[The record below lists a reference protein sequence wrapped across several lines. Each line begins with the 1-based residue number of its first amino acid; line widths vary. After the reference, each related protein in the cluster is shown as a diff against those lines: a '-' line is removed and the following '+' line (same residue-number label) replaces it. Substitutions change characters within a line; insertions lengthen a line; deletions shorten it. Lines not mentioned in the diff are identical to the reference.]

1 MHPHPPIEDESAEG
15 GLPDEDFGVSK
26 TRRKKEMHD
35 LQDMGALLI
44 ELNNERLNQLTLPDS
59 LRDAVIEARRITKF
73 GARKRQLQYIGK
85 LMRDVDPAPIRTK
98 LDEWSGKSR
107 ELTAHHHRL
116 ERWRE
121 RLLADDAALSE
132 LLGDHPT
139 ADGQRLRTL
148 IRNAR
153 HEHQADKPPKSSRA
167 LFRELRDLLAPNAD
181 EPKDGIIEDEDE
193 EAF

>member
-1 MHPHPPIEDESAEG
+1 MHPQSIIEDESAEG
-15 GLPDEDFGVSK
+15 DLPDDELTVSK

-35 LQDMGALLI
+35 LQDMGALLV
-44 ELNNERLNQLTLPDS
+44 ELNDERLNQLSLPDS
-59 LRDAVIEARRITKF
+59 LHDAVVEARRITKF

-107 ELTAHHHRL
+107 EQTAHLHRL

-121 RLLADDAALSE
+121 RLLTEDAAISE
-132 LLGDHPT
+132 LLGEHPG

-153 HEHQADKPPKSSRA
+153 HEHQANKPPKSSRA
-167 LFRELRDLLAPNAD
+167 LFRELRDLFAPATD
-181 EPKDGIIEDEDE
+181 EPVNDIEAE
-193 EAF
+193 EEEEN

>member
-1 MHPHPPIEDESAEG
+1 MHLQPIIDESAEG
-15 GLPDEDFGVSK
+15 VIPDGELTVSK

-35 LQDMGALLI
+35 LQDVGALLV
-44 ELNNERLNQLTLPDS
+44 ELNNERLNQLTLPDT
-59 LRDAVIEARRITKF
+59 LRDAVVEARRITQF

-107 ELTAHHHRL
+107 EQTAHQHRL

-121 RLLADDAALSE
+121 RLLVDDAALSE
-132 LLGDHPT
+132 LLGDYPT
-139 ADGQRLRTL
+139 TDAQRLRTL

-153 HEHQADKPPKSSRA
+153 HEQQANKPPKSSRA
-167 LFRELRDLLAPNAD
+167 LFRELRDLLAPD
-181 EPKDGIIEDEDE
+181 SGEPAYDIENE
-193 EAF
+193 EES